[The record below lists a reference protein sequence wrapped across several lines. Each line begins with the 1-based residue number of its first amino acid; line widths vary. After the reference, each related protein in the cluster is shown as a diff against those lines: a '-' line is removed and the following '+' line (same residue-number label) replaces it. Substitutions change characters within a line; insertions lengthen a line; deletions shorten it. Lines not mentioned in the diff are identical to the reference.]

1 MCRLT
6 KKTINYV
13 LLQSVNRNEKQATC
27 IKINQVWLKKFQVT
41 LNDCA
46 MVAFFNTIHDFWLS
60 MTLILFLSEKFADQN
75 HNTGSLT
82 YAIWIV
88 RLFPQTKNR
97 ITPFKVQFYNS
108 FFSIW
113 KICRSESK
121 HRVVGLCELQ
131 SYEEIV
137 HQSKIQKIKI
147 HLFLKQCFSQSSL
160 DTIWEVL
167 LP

>member
-88 RLFPQTKNR
+88 RLFPKTKNR

-108 FFSIW
+108 FFHIFVP
-113 KICRSESK
+113 INDIDTLPSENFASQNQNTESLVYANFNTARKLSTKVKSK
-121 HRVVGLCELQ
+121 
-131 SYEEIV
+131 
-137 HQSKIQKIKI
+137 K
-147 HLFLKQCFSQSSL
+147 
-160 DTIWEVL
+160 
-167 LP
+167 

>member
-27 IKINQVWLKKFQVT
+27 IKINQVWLKKIQVT

-60 MTLILFLSEKFADQN
+60 MTLILFPSEKFADQN
-75 HNTGSLT
+75 HNNRSLT

-88 RLFPQTKNR
+88 RLFPKTKNR

-108 FFSIW
+108 FFDIFWSIND
-113 KICRSESK
+113 IDTFPSEKFAGQNQNTESLAYANFTTAKKLFTKAKSK
-121 HRVVGLCELQ
+121 
-131 SYEEIV
+131 
-137 HQSKIQKIKI
+137 K
-147 HLFLKQCFSQSSL
+147 LKSIYF
-160 DTIWEVL
+160 
-167 LP
+167 